1 MWFFLGL
8 YWKEEK
14 VQNKHEAWWVIPCQ
28 TTGKKLE
35 PQKNGILVLISFTYI
50 QKCQIRSFISVV
62 LELVC
67 HFDQILSFE
76 GFDIFLTNMFIFFSK
91 KDLLPILFDQW
102 PKIDPFLKFLAIF
115 RRIYRNFQ
123 IFGHFGY
130 FQFFGSNNYA
140 PTQNLTS
147 FYKNTDI
154 TCNSYQKNFWRALCI
169 LRWIL
174 G

>member
-1 MWFFLGL
+1 M
-8 YWKEEK
+8 
-14 VQNKHEAWWVIPCQ
+14 IPCQ

-35 PQKNGILVLISFTYI
+35 PQKIGILVLISFTYI

-62 LELVC
+62 LELAC
-67 HFDQILSFE
+67 HFGQILSFE

>member
-1 MWFFLGL
+1 MCFKSFYIWM
-8 YWKEEK
+8 
-14 VQNKHEAWWVIPCQ
+14 IPCQ
-28 TTGKKLE
+28 STGKKLE

-67 HFDQILSFE
+67 HFGQILSFE
-76 GFDIFLTNMFIFFSK
+76 GFDIFFTNMFIFFSK

-140 PTQNLTS
+140 PTQNLTA
-147 FYKNTDI
+147 FYKNI
-154 TCNSYQKNFWRALCI
+154 SCFFRQKLLQEVSLYTKKELKNT
-169 LRWIL
+169 
-174 G
+174 